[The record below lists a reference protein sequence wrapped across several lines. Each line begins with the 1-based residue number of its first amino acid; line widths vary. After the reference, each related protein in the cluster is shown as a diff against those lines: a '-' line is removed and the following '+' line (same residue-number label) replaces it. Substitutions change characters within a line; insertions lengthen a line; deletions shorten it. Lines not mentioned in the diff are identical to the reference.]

1 MKKFSLLLLL
11 FIFSTIKVYAIQEHS
26 EHIDCCGHHHHE
38 QAKIVKTGDY
48 LSIKDCVAI
57 GLERSP
63 IIKEYAYRLEI
74 AKANVGKAKSTY
86 FPELSAGVGV
96 SQKYN
101 SNTENYLKN
110 YREIPT
116 VGVTLQMMI
125 FDFGKTLANIRM
137 EQLLVISAEYDFL
150 DSVCTTIFDI
160 KTHYYKLLEAKAEYE
175 IQKMNYKYQEETIKE
190 IKNLVKQNKRTNAQ

>member
-1 MKKFSLLLLL
+1 MKKFLLL
-11 FIFSTIKVYAIQEHS
+11 FLVFIFSSIKCFAIQEHF

-38 QAKIVKTGDY
+38 QAKIVKKGDY

-74 AKANVGKAKSTY
+74 AKSNVGKAKSTY
-86 FPELSAGVGV
+86 FPEFSAGVGIA
-96 SQKYN
+96 QKYN
-101 SNTENYLKN
+101 SNTKNYLKN

-125 FDFGKTLANIRM
+125 FDCGKTLANIRM
-137 EQLLVISAEYDFL
+137 EQFLAISAEYEFL
-150 DSVCTTIFDI
+150 DSGCTTVFDI
-160 KTHYYKLLEAKAEYE
+160 KTQYYK
-175 IQKMNYKYQEETIKE
+175 
-190 IKNLVKQNKRTNAQ
+190 V